1 MPKKPEPKEIL
12 KQNLK
17 TKQVYFYVGDGF
29 EVKSREILKRGTEI
43 HYPFDTRD
51 GSQKYKFISEII
63 FDGISPSAVHGVYKT
78 WQRGLGFTRYLSP
91 VIDFLENYIGVRKI
105 IISKKKKSQL
115 KRFEI
120 ILNADDVEHL
130 YQRIK
135 PFRDQQSEELRG
147 LTKNVFAGIFP
158 TKVKKEAARYYAGQL
173 TRVIESKSV
182 KPFQL
187 SANDIRAMSQLL
199 TSLPAEHSFIKLGKF
214 ITTKERFDIVSIE
227 STLKKYK
234 KLLARKNDSKKLE
247 EDWHQFFK
255 QHSWILSQMF
265 ASPMVILGDKAYVG
279 GKDIS
284 NQKGKIADFI
294 YKNSFSRSAAIIE
307 IKTHLTPLM
316 MKRPYRKPDVFS
328 TSKELTGAINQT
340 LDQKDTLQKDYHS
353 VTKDSGVESFNPTSI
368 ILAGQIT
375 RLDKKNIKS
384 FELFRNNSK
393 DAVIVTYDELLK
405 RIETILEIFRRKPKK
420 QK

>member
-91 VIDFLENYIGVRKI
+91 IIDFLVNYVGIRKI
-105 IISKKKKSQL
+105 IISKKKKSEL

-120 ILNADDVEHL
+120 VLNADDTEHL

-147 LTKNVFAGIFP
+147 LTKNVFANIFP
-158 TKVKKEAARYYAGQL
+158 SKVKKESVRYYGGQL
-173 TRVIESKSV
+173 TRIIESKSV
-182 KPFQL
+182 KPYQL

-199 TSLPAEHSFIKLGKF
+199 TSL
-214 ITTKERFDIVSIE
+214 
-227 STLKKYK
+227 
-234 KLLARKNDSKKLE
+234 
-247 EDWHQFFK
+247 
-255 QHSWILSQMF
+255 
-265 ASPMVILGDKAYVG
+265 
-279 GKDIS
+279 
-284 NQKGKIADFI
+284 
-294 YKNSFSRSAAIIE
+294 
-307 IKTHLTPLM
+307 
-316 MKRPYRKPDVFS
+316 
-328 TSKELTGAINQT
+328 
-340 LDQKDTLQKDYHS
+340 
-353 VTKDSGVESFNPTSI
+353 
-368 ILAGQIT
+368 
-375 RLDKKNIKS
+375 
-384 FELFRNNSK
+384 
-393 DAVIVTYDELLK
+393 
-405 RIETILEIFRRKPKK
+405 
-420 QK
+420 